1 MFQFMIKNC
10 LQMQFLMS
18 QSRAKMAKEEE
29 LRGSMGPESHVFLP
43 LLPFSLL
50 SLSLPHSSSLLLFLF
65 SPLSVLPFFLLF
77 PFLKS
82 YGQL

>member
-10 LQMQFLMS
+10 LQTQFPMS
-18 QSRAKMAKEEE
+18 QNRAKMAKEEE
-29 LRGSMGPESHVFLP
+29 LRIGGIRKPCLSPSASFLP
-43 LLPFSLL
+43 SI
-50 SLSLPHSSSLLLFLF
+50 SLPHSFSLLLFLF
-65 SPLSVLPFFLLF
+65 SSLSILPFFLLF